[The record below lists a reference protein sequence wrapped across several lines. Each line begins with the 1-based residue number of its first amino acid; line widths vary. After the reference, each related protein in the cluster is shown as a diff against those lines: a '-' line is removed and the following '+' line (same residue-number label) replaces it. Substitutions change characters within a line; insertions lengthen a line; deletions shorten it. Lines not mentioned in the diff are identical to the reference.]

1 MRSALRSHAQP
12 LPAAPGRCRRGRTP
26 PGDRADGTA
35 AVLRPARLPAPDL
48 RRAGPR
54 SDRPLPAAHARV
66 DGDAGGHRGRPGRA
80 CRRPADERAQGD
92 HQPLQP
98 AAAAHGA
105 ARSASGHP
113 RVLGVDD
120 FAVKRGQVYGTVLTD
135 CETGAPIELLAGR
148 EAAPLAE
155 WLTRHP
161 GVEVICRDR
170 SGSYAEGARLGA
182 ADAVQVADRFHLW
195 QNLAKA
201 PEQPEQPTAP
211 APAEEAP
218 PVGRFAERARR
229 HHALVHGLLAQGHG
243 LRAIARHLG
252 WGRHTVQRYAR
263 AVTWQELVD
272 GKWRQPRPSKLD
284 PFKPYLQQRWE
295 QGCRNAAQ
303 LYREVGARGFA
314 GSYALVRSYL
324 DAYRVRPDPAAPPPP
339 TVRQVTGWLTRH
351 PATLT
356 EDDQVRL
363 KAVLEQCPELR
374 SAAGHVRA
382 FGEMLTKLRGQELP
396 AWIAAVRAEG
406 LPGLTAFADSLT
418 SDLDAVT
425 RGLTT
430 RWNSGPIEGRVNHIK
445 MLKRQMFGRASLPLL
460 RKRVLLT
467 ASR

>member
-1 MRSALRSHAQP
+1 VPSGRTHSRYRRRLADVAVGGRRLVIALTARRLFCDQPACQRRTFAEQVPGLTARYQRRTPGLTAMLEAIAVALARRAGARLTSALRATTSRSSLLRLLMALP
-12 LPAAPGRCRRGRTP
+12 DPPAAT
-26 PGDRADGTA
+26 
-35 AVLRPARLPAPDL
+35 
-48 RRAGPR
+48 
-54 SDRPLPAAHARV
+54 
-66 DGDAGGHRGRPGRA
+66 
-80 CRRPADERAQGD
+80 
-92 HQPLQP
+92 
-98 AAAAHGA
+98 
-105 ARSASGHP
+105 P

-120 FAVKRGQVYGTVLTD
+120 FAVKRGQVYGTVLAD

-155 WLTRHP
+155 
-161 GVEVICRDR
+161 
-170 SGSYAEGARLGA
+170 
-182 ADAVQVADRFHLW
+182 
-195 QNLAKA
+195 
-201 PEQPEQPTAP
+201 
-211 APAEEAP
+211 
-218 PVGRFAERARR
+218 
-229 HHALVHGLLAQGHG
+229 
-243 LRAIARHLG
+243 
-252 WGRHTVQRYAR
+252 
-263 AVTWQELVD
+263 
-272 GKWRQPRPSKLD
+272 
-284 PFKPYLQQRWE
+284 
-295 QGCRNAAQ
+295 
-303 LYREVGARGFA
+303 
-314 GSYALVRSYL
+314 
-324 DAYRVRPDPAAPPPP
+324 
-339 TVRQVTGWLTRH
+339 WLTRH

>member
-1 MRSALRSHAQP
+1 
-12 LPAAPGRCRRGRTP
+12 
-26 PGDRADGTA
+26 
-35 AVLRPARLPAPDL
+35 
-48 RRAGPR
+48 
-54 SDRPLPAAHARV
+54 
-66 DGDAGGHRGRPGRA
+66 
-80 CRRPADERAQGD
+80 
-92 HQPLQP
+92 
-98 AAAAHGA
+98 
-105 ARSASGHP
+105 
-113 RVLGVDD
+113 VLGVDD

-182 ADAVQVADRFHLW
+182 PDAAQVADRFHLW
-195 QNLAKA
+195 QNLAKATERCVARHRDCLRPPA

-303 LYREVGARGFA
+303 LYREVGAR
-314 GSYALVRSYL
+314 AL
-324 DAYRVRPDPAAPPPP
+324 PAATPWSAATWTPTGSGPTLPCRPHPRCGRSPVGSPATPPP
-339 TVRQVTGWLTRH
+339 
-351 PATLT
+351 
-356 EDDQVRL
+356 
-363 KAVLEQCPELR
+363 
-374 SAAGHVRA
+374 
-382 FGEMLTKLRGQELP
+382 
-396 AWIAAVRAEG
+396 
-406 LPGLTAFADSLT
+406 
-418 SDLDAVT
+418 
-425 RGLTT
+425 
-430 RWNSGPIEGRVNHIK
+430 
-445 MLKRQMFGRASLPLL
+445 
-460 RKRVLLT
+460 
-467 ASR
+467 